1 MLFEMMY
8 NTMGWSVGPLMLLV
22 ISAVMALHNLI
33 EVPPQPVYDKI
44 AIELQRMSKSKEEFD
59 QHMRNY
65 QSEVEKYYSK
75 ANFWVVMGKVSAVVI
90 VIINFVE
97 VVILNQVI

>member
-1 MLFEMMY
+1 MLFETMY
-8 NTMGWSVGPLMLLV
+8 NTMGWSVGPLILLI

-44 AIELQRMSKSKEEFD
+44 IIELRRMSKSKEEFD
-59 QHMRNY
+59 QHMETY
-65 QSEVEKYYSK
+65 QSEVEKYYTK
-75 ANFWVVMGKVSAVVI
+75 ANFWTVMGKFAAVVI

-97 VVILNQVI
+97 VVVLNQVI